1 MKNYILFFV
10 VLLVSCSNQKTDI
23 SNTNFDF
30 IEIEIDGLKKEFYQ
44 KGNILLNFQDK
55 EVMSNFNTLKKKLKR
70 APLFPSIKPVLFQI
84 DLNYK
89 NLKTDDEL
97 LITVNSNLKNEI
109 IFMIGN
115 DYYVSDVFFD
125 YISTLLKIK
134 DIRNYKGSL
143 NQESYNKFIVN
154 SID

>member
-10 VLLVSCSNQKTDI
+10 ILLVSCSNQKTDI

-30 IEIEIDGLKKEFYQ
+30 IEIEVDGLKKEFYQ
-44 KGNILLNFQDK
+44 KGNIRLNFRDK

-89 NLKTDDEL
+89 NLKNDDEL

-109 IFMIGN
+109 IFMIDN

-125 YISTLLKIK
+125 YISNLLKIE

-143 NQESYNKFIVN
+143 NQESYNKFIGN
-154 SID
+154 NKD

>member
-70 APLFPSIKPVLFQI
+70 APLFPSIKPVLLQI